1 MATGQCGSVMQPGNP
16 LTIPD
21 TGSYLLAGAR
31 VPSELVVGAPLGARI
46 DAEGALLLD
55 VLIAGGRVA
64 GLFAAGSG
72 TEAVPRVDLAGRH
85 LWPALIDMH
94 THLDCGHAIPRVR
107 ADGTIHGGFSMTAM
121 DWPRWTDPDLA
132 LRMEFGIACA
142 YAHGVAALRSH
153 VDSETLDS
161 SKRHWRALDRMRAN
175 WAGKVDLQGVTICAM
190 EAWVGHEARALADL
204 AADMG
209 GILGG
214 VTDTLE
220 RGVNGTHEA
229 LALAL
234 DRLFA
239 LAGER
244 GLDVDLHVDQT
255 EDLSAFTIPD
265 IARARLRSGFKGRVV
280 LGHCVNLS
288 LMSPEVI
295 DRTLALAREADLA
308 FVSMPTPMMYLMD
321 RRPRRTPRWRGV
333 TAANEIRAAGLP
345 LAIGGDNCRDAWFPY
360 GDHDMLDTLKQAI
373 RVFQAD
379 EPLTGSLAMASR
391 VPADLIGRPDLGR
404 IGIGLPARLV
414 VFQARSLNALLARDQ
429 ADRIVLN
436 QGRRVTEG
444 LPLHHELEAALGL
457 TDNPA

>member
-1 MATGQCGSVMQPGNP
+1 MPPETG
-16 LTIPD
+16 LRIPQD
-21 TGSYLLAGAR
+21 NRFVLSNAR
-31 VPSELVVGAPLGARI
+31 VPTELVADPPPGATR

-55 VLIAGGRVA
+55 LLVQDGRIAALFPAGTAPETACRVN
-64 GLFAAGSG
+64 L
-72 TEAVPRVDLAGRH
+72 EGRH
-85 LWPALIDMH
+85 LWPTFIDMH

-107 ADGTIHGGFSMTAM
+107 PDGTIHGGFSLTAE
-121 DWPRWTDPDLA
+121 DWPRWTDEDLD
-132 LRMEFGIACA
+132 LRMEFGIRCA
-142 YAHGVAALRSH
+142 HAHGVSALRSH
-153 VDSETLDS
+153 VDSEALAYS
-161 SKRHWRALDRMRAN
+161 QRHWRALDRLRAK

-190 EAWVGHEARALADL
+190 EAWIGPEARALADL

-214 VTDTLE
+214 VTDTLD
-220 RGVNGTHEA
+220 RGENGTYDV
-229 LALAL
+229 LGQAL

-244 GLDVDLHVDQT
+244 ELDVDLHVDQT
-255 EDLSAFTIPD
+255 EDLSAFTIPE

-288 LMSPEVI
+288 LMPPEVI

-321 RRPRRTPRWRGV
+321 RKPGRTPRWRGV

-345 LAIGGDNCRDAWFPY
+345 LAIGGDNCRDAWFAY

-404 IGIGLPARLV
+404 IGADLPANLV
-414 VFQARSLNALLARDQ
+414 IFQARSLNVILARDQ
-429 ADRIVLN
+429 ADRIVLKN
-436 QGRRVTEG
+436 GRQVTDP
-444 LPLHHELEAALGL
+444 LPQHHELEAALGL
-457 TDNPA
+457 LDTAS

>member
-1 MATGQCGSVMQPGNP
+1 MQARNLLSIPYTGN
-16 LTIPD
+16 
-21 TGSYLLAGAR
+21 YLMAGAR
-31 VPSELVVGAPLGARI
+31 VPLELVVDPPPGART

-55 VLIAGGRVA
+55 VLIAEGRVA
-64 GLFAAGSG
+64 GLFAAGAG
-72 TEAVPRVDLAGRH
+72 PEAARRVDLEGRH

-94 THLDCGHAIPRVR
+94 THLDCGQAIPRVR
-107 ADGTIHGGFSMTAM
+107 ADGTIHGGFSLTAR
-121 DWPRWTDPDLA
+121 DWPRWTETDLA
-132 LRMEFGIACA
+132 LRMEFGLACA
-142 YAHGVAALRSH
+142 FAHGVVALRSH
-153 VDSETLDS
+153 VDSETLAFS
-161 SKRHWRALDRMRAN
+161 RRHWRALDRLRTK
-175 WAGKVDLQGVTICAM
+175 WAGRIDLQGVTICAI
-190 EAWVGHEARALADL
+190 EAWVGEEARAMADL
-204 AADMG
+204 TADMG

-220 RGVNGTHEA
+220 RGENGTHEA
-229 LALAL
+229 LAPAL

-244 GLDVDLHVDQT
+244 GLDIDLHVDQT
-255 EDLSAFTIPD
+255 EDLSAFTIPE
-265 IARARLRSGFKGRVV
+265 IARARLRSGFRGRVV

-288 LMSPEVI
+288 LMPPEVI

-321 RRPRRTPRWRGV
+321 RKPRRTPRWRGV
-333 TAANEIRAAGLP
+333 TAAHEIRAAGLP

-404 IGIGLPARLV
+404 IGQGLPAHLV
-414 VFQARSLNALLARDQ
+414 VFQARSLNVLLARDQ
-429 ADRIVLN
+429 GDRIVLN
-436 QGRRVTEG
+436 HGRHVTEG

-457 TDNPA
+457 GDTPA

>member
-1 MATGQCGSVMQPGNP
+1 MQADIVS
-16 LTIPD
+16 IPD
-21 TGSYLLAGAR
+21 ASRLVLSGAR
-31 VPSELVVGAPLGARI
+31 VPAELVERPPEGARR
-46 DAEGALLLD
+46 DAEGAVPLDLLLD
-55 VLIAGGRVA
+55 GGRIAGVFPA
-64 GLFAAGSG
+64 DMAPDIH
-72 TEAVPRVDLAGRH
+72 PRVSLQGRH
-85 LWPALIDMH
+85 LWPAFIDMH

-107 ADGTIHGGFSMTAM
+107 PDGTIHGGFSLTAK
-121 DWPRWTDPDLA
+121 DWPRWTDTDLD
-132 LRMEFGIACA
+132 LRMDFGIACA

-153 VDSETLDS
+153 VDSETLACS
-161 SKRHWRALDRMRAN
+161 QHHWRALDRMRAK

-190 EAWVGHEARALADL
+190 EAWVGDDARALADL

-214 VTDTLE
+214 VTDTLD
-220 RGVNGTHEA
+220 RGENGTYDA
-229 LALAL
+229 LAHAL

-239 LAGER
+239 LAKER

-255 EDLSAFTIPD
+255 EDLSAFTIPE
-265 IARARLRSGFKGRVV
+265 IAKARMRSGFTGRVV

-288 LMSPEVI
+288 LMQPDVI
-295 DRTLALAREADLA
+295 DQTLALAREADLA

-321 RRPRRTPRWRGV
+321 RKPGRTPRWRGV

-379 EPLTGSLAMASR
+379 EPLTGALAMASR

-404 IGIGLPARLV
+404 IGVGLPANLV
-414 VFQARSLNALLARDQ
+414 IFQARSLNVVLARDQ

-436 QGRRVTEG
+436 HGRQVTDA

-457 TDNPA
+457 ADSLT

>member
-1 MATGQCGSVMQPGNP
+1 MQDHR
-16 LTIPD
+16 LSIPD
-21 TGSYLLAGAR
+21 TPRLVLSNAR
-31 VPSELVVGAPLGARI
+31 VPAELVVTPPPGARQ

-55 VLIAGGRVA
+55 LLLDRGRVA
-64 GLFAAGSG
+64 GLFPAGTAPDAG
-72 TEAVPRVDLAGRH
+72 AHIDLQGRH
-85 LWPALIDMH
+85 LWPAFIDMH

-107 ADGTIHGGFSMTAM
+107 PDGTIHGGFSLTAE
-121 DWPRWTDPDLA
+121 DWPRWTDEDLD

-153 VDSETLDS
+153 VDSETLAYS
-161 SKRHWRALDRMRAN
+161 QHHWRALDRMRSK
-175 WAGKVDLQGVTICAM
+175 WAGRVDLQGVTICAM
-190 EAWVGHEARALADL
+190 EAWVGEDARALADL

-214 VTDTLE
+214 VTDTLD
-220 RGVNGTHEA
+220 RGENGTYDA
-229 LALAL
+229 LSHAL

-239 LAGER
+239 LAKER

-255 EDLSAFTIPD
+255 EDLSAFTIPE
-265 IARARLRSGFKGRVV
+265 IARARLRSGFQGRVV

-288 LMSPEVI
+288 LMTPEVI
-295 DRTLALAREADLA
+295 DETLALAKAADLA
-308 FVSMPTPMMYLMD
+308 FVSMPTPMIYLMD
-321 RRPRRTPRWRGV
+321 RKPGRTPRWRGV

-345 LAIGGDNCRDAWFPY
+345 LAIGGDNCRDAWYAY

-373 RVFQAD
+373 RIFQAD

-404 IGIGLPARLV
+404 IGVGMPAHLV
-414 VFQARSLNALLARDQ
+414 IFQSRSLNTILSRDQ
-429 ADRIVLN
+429 ADRVVLN
-436 QGRRVTEG
+436 RGRQVTDP

-457 TDNPA
+457 ADSLT

>member
-1 MATGQCGSVMQPGNP
+1 MPPETG
-16 LTIPD
+16 LRIPQD
-21 TGSYLLAGAR
+21 NRFVLSNAR
-31 VPSELVVGAPLGARI
+31 VPAELAVDPPLGAWR

-55 VLIAGGRVA
+55 LLVDDGRIAALFPAGKAPDAGGRV
-64 GLFAAGSG
+64 
-72 TEAVPRVDLAGRH
+72 DLEGRH
-85 LWPALIDMH
+85 LWPAFIDMH

-107 ADGTIHGGFSMTAM
+107 PDGTIHGGFSLTAE
-121 DWPRWTDPDLA
+121 DWPRWTDEDLD
-132 LRMEFGIACA
+132 LRMEFGVRCA
-142 YAHGVAALRSH
+142 HAHGVAALRSH
-153 VDSETLDS
+153 VDSETLAYS
-161 SKRHWRALDRMRAN
+161 RHHWRALDRMRAK
-175 WAGKVDLQGVTICAM
+175 WAGRVDLQGVTICAM
-190 EAWVGHEARALADL
+190 EAWIGPEACALADL

-214 VTDTLE
+214 VTDTLD
-220 RGVNGTHEA
+220 RGENGTYDA
-229 LALAL
+229 LGQAL

-255 EDLSAFTIPD
+255 EDLSAFTIPE
-265 IARARLRSGFKGRVV
+265 IAKARLRSGFQGRVV

-288 LMSPEVI
+288 LMPPEII

-321 RRPRRTPRWRGV
+321 RKPGRTPRWRGV
-333 TAANEIRAAGLP
+333 TAAKEIRAAGLP
-345 LAIGGDNCRDAWFPY
+345 LAIGGDNCRDAWFAY

-379 EPLTGSLAMASR
+379 EPLAGSLAMASR

-404 IGIGLPARLV
+404 IGAGLPANLV
-414 VFQARSLNALLARDQ
+414 IFQARSLNVILARDQ

-436 QGRRVTEG
+436 AGRRVTDP
-444 LPLHHELEAALGL
+444 LPHHHELEAALGL
-457 TDNPA
+457 ADTVS